1 MIPSVIL
8 HFSNS
13 GIGYGLLFSPTMVMV
28 NTYFDKRRSLASGL
42 ALAGGSMGTLLIP
55 QLITYLVS
63 KYAYRGA
70 LLMYAGLM
78 MHMVL
83 GTVLL
88 RPTWHYTHSKA
99 GIKKPSKKQVTKK
112 LTFEKSSKEEIE
124 PFEEKKNL
132 QEADLADCDSGFI
145 YDEKFQNE
153 LPTKRIR
160 SNSIKSESDVR
171 ELKPQW
177 SVEPRLSRGG
187 NSIDRISNSSIT
199 KSAEISDVKKISGN
213 FESGDILDYSL
224 PFYTSGGSMFFMPYQ
239 QAKYSSNGSV
249 SFMPNHT
256 STPYKPTTEKLNK
269 AHGTG
274 CCKNQCFSSCFSSK
288 GDNSSAS
295 IFDWSLLKNLLFASY
310 VIGICCGNCGY
321 VNTFLFIPPLAKDL
335 GLDKSTQA
343 LLLSIAGKP
352 VLLMCVFEIE

>member
-1 MIPSVIL
+1 
-8 HFSNS
+8 
-13 GIGYGLLFSPTMVMV
+13 MV

-99 GIKKPSKKQVTKK
+99 GTKKPGKKEVTKK
-112 LTFEKSSKEEIE
+112 LTFEKSNKEENE
-124 PFEEKKNL
+124 LSEEKKNL
-132 QEADLADCDSGFI
+132 QEVDLVDCDSGFI
-145 YDEKFQNE
+145 YDEMFQNE

-160 SNSIKSESDVR
+160 SNSIKSESDVK

-199 KSAEISDVKKISGN
+199 KSTEIADVKRISGN

-256 STPYKPTTEKLNK
+256 STPYKPTTEKVNR
-269 AHGTG
+269 AHGTE
-274 CCKNQCFSSCFSSK
+274 CCKDQCFSRCFGSN
-288 GDNSSAS
+288 GDNSAAS
-295 IFDWSLLKNLLFASY
+295 VFDWSLLGNLLFVSY

-343 LLLSIAGKP
+343 LLLSIAGKSA
-352 VLLMCVFEIE
+352 LLPSANEVAER